1 MVFKREP
8 FMIESHQVEHR
19 RVQIIDVYLAVNA
32 IVAEVIGCTVRDA
45 TLDAAACHPHGK
57 TVMIMFTTISI
68 LSGPRRSS
76 EHMLLPTATAGA
88 DKIKSCCALLAL
100 LPR

>member
-1 MVFKREP
+1 MMFKREP

-19 RVQIIDVYLAVNA
+19 RMQIIDVYLAVNA
-32 IVAEVIGCTVRDA
+32 IVAEVIGRTVRDA

-68 LSGPRRSS
+68 LRVRCAS
-76 EHMLLPTATAGA
+76 EFTTPEPKRVVQQAARFEIG
-88 DKIKSCCALLAL
+88 
-100 LPR
+100 